1 MAWTLTDDLDGF
13 LARAGGFLRAD
24 PVANTVPLTVT
35 ESMRVQGPGLFGEAL
50 LGWWTEGGRVAGAC
64 LWTGAHPPMLSAMP
78 EAAAAELAET
88 LAGRGAA
95 VSGINGAPEAAEAFA
110 DAWTKRTG
118 AASTVAMRQRLYRLG
133 RLDAPAPPPEGAA
146 RVAGDADR
154 GLAMEWFTA
163 FYADAGEPRRANP
176 GLVDGRIAAGG
187 VVFWEVGARPVAMAG
202 RTEVVAGMARV
213 APVYTPPEHRRR
225 GYGAAVTAA
234 VTQGA
239 LDAGAEHVVLFT
251 DLANPTSNGI
261 YRRLGYRPVE
271 DRVVLGFAPPPGGR
285 LT

>member
-1 MAWTLTDDLDGF
+1 MAWTLADDLESF

-35 ESMRVQGPGLFGEAL
+35 ESMRVQGPGLFGDAL
-50 LGWWTEGGRVAGAC
+50 LGWWTAGGQVAGAC

-78 EAAAAELAET
+78 EAAAAELADA
-88 LAGRGAA
+88 LAGRGAR
-95 VSGINGAPEAAEAFA
+95 VSGVNGAPQAVEAFT

-118 AASTVAMRQRLYRLG
+118 AASSVAMRQRLYRLDG
-133 RLDAPAPPPEGAA
+133 LDAPAPPPEGAA
-146 RVAGDADR
+146 RVAGGGDR

-163 FYADAGEPRRANP
+163 FHTDAGQPARANP

-187 VVFWEVGARPVAMAG
+187 LMFWEIGARPVAMAG

-213 APVYTPPEHRRR
+213 APVYTPAEHRRR
-225 GYGAAVTAA
+225 GYGAAITAA
-234 VTQGA
+234 VTRSA

-261 YRRLGYRPVE
+261 YQRLGYRPVE
-271 DRVVLGFAPPPGGR
+271 DRLVLAF
-285 LT
+285 T